1 MTSHVIPRY
10 TRSTR
15 LVPPVL
21 RFAKHNSNLEVNAGF
36 QSRVP
41 SYHHHPDYLK
51 DHLNC
56 NMRDPLA
63 LPPAIALPLLQPL
76 AHKYGLLT
84 LPYHVHEIL
93 GSFLFY
99 TSIFLLISPILSVW
113 LFPDRYRQI
122 SRKTRISWHVR
133 VVSTIQS
140 TFICILALYIIC
152 VDQDRRRLGPEGRLW
167 AYSGATGMVQA
178 FAAGYFLWDVWIS
191 VQYISILGP
200 SSLAHAVSALLIT
213 CLGFVSYSDVFCC
226 SLPSL

>member
-1 MTSHVIPRY
+1 
-10 TRSTR
+10 
-15 LVPPVL
+15 
-21 RFAKHNSNLEVNAGF
+21 
-36 QSRVP
+36 
-41 SYHHHPDYLK
+41 
-51 DHLNC
+51 
-56 NMRDPLA
+56 MRDPLA
-63 LPPAIALPLLQPL
+63 LPPASTLPLLQHF
-76 AHKYGLLT
+76 ASKYGLLT

-93 GSFLFY
+93 GSFLIY

-122 SRKTRISWHVR
+122 SRKTRIAWHVR

-152 VDQDRRRLGPEGRLW
+152 VDKDRRRLSPEGRLW

-178 FAAGYFLWDVWIS
+178 FAAGYFLWDVWVS

-213 CLGFVSYSDVFCC
+213 CLGFVSHSDVICC
-226 SLPSL
+226 SLPPSSMSNAFASDLSRITMVSTSFSTSFQHHLSTSIGF